1 MEIRYSEVKS
11 EGNTLNIGVAHG
23 NVQPLLKQAANE
35 MRVRDCVS
43 KATLTALYRTSFN
56 TRVMVV
62 CCTVIHASRK

>member
-43 KATLTALYRTSFN
+43 KATLTALY
-56 TRVMVV
+56 
-62 CCTVIHASRK
+62 CIEPHLILG